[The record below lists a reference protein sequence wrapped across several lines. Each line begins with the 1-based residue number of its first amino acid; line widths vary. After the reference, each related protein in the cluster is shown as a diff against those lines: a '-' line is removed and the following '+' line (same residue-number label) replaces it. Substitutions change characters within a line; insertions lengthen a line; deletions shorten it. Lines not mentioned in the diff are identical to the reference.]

1 MPNTAPRLIAW
12 AAIALILMLAVEGIL
27 RPRGLT
33 LDFANFYDAGQKARA
48 GEFAGL
54 YDPFAVIAGQKPFG
68 NMSFFSAPL
77 TSYFYAPMAM
87 LPPVSA
93 SLVFKLSGTLAEMV
107 GLVLLY
113 RCFAPLAGPDPDQR
127 ARFLALYA
135 VAALLFQPF
144 WVIYGVGGQ
153 TTPFVFLM
161 LVLAYVALQHGWFG
175 RMAVL
180 MSVVVV
186 IKPAFAPAAIL
197 LFLALPN
204 RFRLVALICG
214 MGFGVASFRLFGPD
228 LHRQFLALVLAET
241 SGLLAPW
248 RNSSPFSW
256 IEPLFVLP
264 AAYDAPGTLPDAAR
278 RIETV
283 ARILVAT
290 WLLIGMILH
299 RRQVLRLPADRH
311 AIFATAMMLA
321 IVLSPVVW
329 AHYLVLLFIP
339 LAASIALRR
348 RLASWAVALLVV
360 AVVVAVG
367 QNLILLK
374 ALIRVTGTD
383 TTASIM
389 ALALLKSLPAMLI
402 LLVAMFGGGGNRRA
416 LADPAWAKLAD

>member
-1 MPNTAPRLIAW
+1 MPNTATRLIAL
-12 AAIALILMLAVEGIL
+12 AALALILALAVEGIL

-54 YDPFAVIAGQKPFG
+54 YDPMALIAGQPPFG

-87 LPPVSA
+87 LPPGLA
-93 SLVFKLSGTLAEMV
+93 SLLFKLTGTLAEMV

-113 RCFAPLAGPDPDQR
+113 RCFLPLAGPDPDQR
-127 ARFLALYA
+127 GGFLALFA

-161 LVLAYVALQHGWFG
+161 LVLAYLALQRGWFG
-175 RMAVL
+175 WMAL
-180 MSVVVV
+180 MMSLVVV

-197 LFLALPN
+197 LFVALPN

-214 MGFGVASFRLFGPD
+214 VGFGIASFRLFGPD
-228 LHRQFLALVLAET
+228 LHRQFLALVMAET

-264 AAYDAPGTLPDAAR
+264 AAYDAPGTLPVAAR
-278 RIETV
+278 QVETA
-283 ARILVAT
+283 ARLLVAT
-290 WLLIGMILH
+290 WLVIGMVRH
-299 RRQVLRLPADRH
+299 RRQVLRLSADRH
-311 AIFATAMMLA
+311 AVFATAMLLA

-339 LAASIALRR
+339 LAGWIALRR
-348 RLASWAVALLVV
+348 HLSGLALALLAL
-360 AVVVAVG
+360 AVMAAVG

-374 ALIRVTGTD
+374 ALIRVVGTD
-383 TTASIM
+383 NTVTILG
-389 ALALLKSLPAMLI
+389 LAVLKSLPAALI
-402 LLVAMFGGGGNRRA
+402 LLVAMFGGRGTGRA
-416 LADPAWAKLAD
+416 LADPLWAKLAD